1 MISGILLAA
10 GESKRMG
17 EPKALLPFDG
27 ITFIDSILNKF
38 SGIGCKPIITI
49 LGSSAE
55 LICQKTQV
63 NAFQCFNNPNPEDG
77 QLSSLQIAIEHLP
90 EESMG
95 FILALVDHPLVK
107 LETYQ
112 KLYDMAKANPDNII
126 IPEFYG
132 QKGHPVYFGR
142 PFFDSILHLPLTDG
156 ARVVIR
162 ENPADVI
169 YLPVEDEGILKDID
183 TPKDYQDIIH

>member
-10 GESKRMG
+10 GDSKRMG
-17 EPKALLPFDG
+17 EPKALLPYDG

-49 LGSSAE
+49 LGAAAE

-63 NAFQCFNNPNPEDG
+63 NTFQCFNNPNPEDG
-77 QLSSLQIAIEHLP
+77 QLSSLQIAIGHLP
-90 EESMG
+90 KESIG
-95 FILALVDHPLVK
+95 FVLALVDHPLVE

-112 KLYDMAKANPDNII
+112 KLYKMAKANPDNII
-126 IPEFYG
+126 IPEFHG

-156 ARVVIR
+156 ARVVIH
-162 ENPADVI
+162 EHPDDVM
-169 YLPVEDEGILKDID
+169 YLPVEDQGILKDID
-183 TPKDYQDIIH
+183 TPNDYQAEIH